1 MDNWKIIMT
10 ASPTAPF
17 DIQLAKNYLE
27 SEGIETLLQN
37 ELAAQVYS
45 NAVDEAK
52 LLVKENDAE
61 RAIDILVKG
70 GYIDESTQ

>member
-1 MDNWKIIMT
+1 MT